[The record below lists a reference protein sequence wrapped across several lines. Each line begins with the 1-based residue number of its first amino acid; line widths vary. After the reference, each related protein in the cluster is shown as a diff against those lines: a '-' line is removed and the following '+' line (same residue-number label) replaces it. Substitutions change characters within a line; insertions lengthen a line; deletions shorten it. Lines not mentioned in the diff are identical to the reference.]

1 MKEYLERERYN
12 EKYNWLVISK
22 SPYLKQHETNP
33 VNWLEWSPEAFE
45 KAKRENKPV
54 FLSIGYS
61 TCHWCHVMAHESF
74 EDEEVA
80 AILNEKYIS
89 IKVDREERPDID
101 SIYMRVCQMLTGHGG
116 WPLSVF
122 LTPDKKPF
130 YAGTYFPKRSRY
142 GRPGFIDVL
151 TQLYDKYKEN
161 PSEITKVA
169 EQITKALEQSARAF
183 GAERLSLE
191 AIEKAYRQL
200 SNSFDAVYGGF
211 GGAPKFP
218 IPHMLM
224 FLMRYYEW
232 KRDDRALLM
241 VEKTLNGMAD
251 GGIYDHIGY
260 GFARY
265 STDAMWLVPHFEK
278 MLYDNAL
285 LAIAYTEAYQLTKN
299 ERYREITEQII
310 EFVKR
315 EMTSH
320 DGAFYS
326 AIDADSE
333 GVEGKYYVWTPDEV
347 INALGAELGEL
358 YCRVYDITEEGNFE
372 GKNVPNL
379 IHARMDRIAKQY
391 RLSEEELREKLEEA
405 RQRLFAERSLRVYP
419 HVDDK
424 ILTAWNALMIAAL
437 AKAAKVYE
445 RRDYLQMAERA
456 LSFIETNL
464 FQDGRL
470 MVRYRDGEVKHKG
483 IIDDYAYL
491 VWAYIEMYEATLS
504 LSYLQ
509 KAKACTEQ
517 MIRLF
522 WDEEHGAFFMTAND
536 AETLIVREKEIY
548 DGALPSGNSVA
559 AVQMIRLAR
568 LTGDFTLLEK
578 AETMYKVFQRQ
589 VEAYESGH
597 TFFLQGLLLLEAQT
611 VEVVLFGKQGDEK
624 REQLIQKWQHTFA
637 PNVFLLAAEHPA
649 DFADISPFAAEYE
662 PLAEET
668 TVYVC
673 ENFACQQPTTDVE
686 SVAEQLLE

>member
-1 MKEYLERERYN
+1 MGQNQKPNRLIHE
-12 EKYNWLVISK
+12 K
-22 SPYLKQHETNP
+22 SPYLLQHAYNP
-33 VNWLEWSPEAFE
+33 VDWHPWGEEAFA
-45 KAKRENKPV
+45 KAKKENKPI

-122 LTPDKKPF
+122 LTPEGKPF

-142 GRPGFIDVL
+142 GQPGFIDVL
-151 TQLYDKYKEN
+151 TKLYHKYQEN
-161 PSEITKVA
+161 PNEIEQMA
-169 EQITKALEQSARAF
+169 EQITEALRQSVRTA
-183 GAERLSLE
+183 GTERLSLE
-191 AIEKAYRQL
+191 AVEKAYRQL
-200 SNSFDAVYGGF
+200 SGSFDTVYGGF

-224 FLMRYYEW
+224 FLLRYAQW
-232 KRDDRALLM
+232 KQDDHALLM
-241 VEKTLNGMAD
+241 VEKTLNGMAN

-285 LAIAYTEAYQLTKN
+285 LVIAYTETYQRTKN
-299 ERYREITEQII
+299 ERYKEIAEQII

-315 EMTSH
+315 EMMAK

-333 GVEGKYYVWTPDEV
+333 GVEGKYYVWTPAEV
-347 INALGAELGEL
+347 IDVLGAELGEL
-358 YCRVYDITEEGNFE
+358 YCKVYDITEEGNFE

-379 IHARMDRIAKQY
+379 IHTRIDRIAKRY
-391 RLSEEELREKLEEA
+391 GMTEEQLQEKLEQAREKLFAA
-405 RQRLFAERSLRVYP
+405 RSSRVYP

-445 RRDYLQMAERA
+445 RRDYLDMAERA

-470 MVRYRDGEVKHKG
+470 MVRYRDGEAKHKG
-483 IIDDYAYL
+483 IVDDYAYL
-491 VWAYIEMYEATLS
+491 AWAYIEMYEATLD

-509 KAKACTEQ
+509 KAKACAEQ
-517 MIRLF
+517 MIDLF
-522 WDEEHGAFFMTAND
+522 WDEEHGAFFMTGND
-536 AETLIVREKEIY
+536 AEALIVREKEIY

-559 AVQMIRLAR
+559 AVQLIRLGR
-568 LTGDFTLLEK
+568 LTGDLTLLEK
-578 AETMYKVFQRQ
+578 AEKMYQVFKRP

-597 TFFLQGLLLLEAQT
+597 TFFLQGLLLLETPT

-624 REQLIQKWQHTFA
+624 REQFIQKWQHSLA

-649 DFADISPFAAEYE
+649 DVAHIAPFAAEYE
-662 PLAEET
+662 PLGEET

-673 ENFACQQPTTDVE
+673 ENFACRQPTTDVE
-686 SVAEQLLE
+686 AVMEQLFE

>member
-1 MKEYLERERYN
+1 MGQNQKPNRLIHE
-12 EKYNWLVISK
+12 K
-22 SPYLKQHETNP
+22 SPYLLQHAYNP
-33 VNWLEWSPEAFE
+33 VDWHPWGEEAFA
-45 KAKRENKPV
+45 KAKKENKPI

-122 LTPDKKPF
+122 LTPEGKPF

-142 GRPGFIDVL
+142 GQPGFIDVL
-151 TQLYDKYKEN
+151 TKLYHKYQEN
-161 PSEITKVA
+161 PNEIEQMA
-169 EQITKALEQSARAF
+169 EQITEALQQSVRTA
-183 GAERLSLE
+183 GTERLSLE
-191 AIEKAYRQL
+191 AVEKAYRQL
-200 SNSFDAVYGGF
+200 SGSFDTVYGGF

-224 FLMRYYEW
+224 FLLRYAQW
-232 KRDDRALLM
+232 KQDDHALLM
-241 VEKTLNGMAD
+241 VEKTLNGMAN

-285 LAIAYTEAYQLTKN
+285 LVIAYTETYQRTKN
-299 ERYREITEQII
+299 ERYKEIAEQII

-315 EMTSH
+315 EMMAK

-333 GVEGKYYVWTPDEV
+333 GVEGKYYVWTPAEV
-347 INALGAELGEL
+347 IDVLGAELGEL
-358 YCRVYDITEEGNFE
+358 YCKVYDITEEGNFE

-379 IHARMDRIAKQY
+379 IHTRIDRIAKRY
-391 RLSEEELREKLEEA
+391 GMTEEQLQEKLEQAREKLFAA
-405 RQRLFAERSLRVYP
+405 RSSRVYP

-445 RRDYLQMAERA
+445 RRDYLDMAERA

-470 MVRYRDGEVKHKG
+470 MVRYRDGEAKHKG
-483 IIDDYAYL
+483 IVDDYAYL
-491 VWAYIEMYEATLS
+491 AWAYIEMYEATLD

-509 KAKACTEQ
+509 KAKACAEQ
-517 MIRLF
+517 MIDLF
-522 WDEEHGAFFMTAND
+522 WDEEHGAFFMTGND
-536 AETLIVREKEIY
+536 AEALIVREKEIY

-559 AVQMIRLAR
+559 AVQLIRLGR
-568 LTGDFTLLEK
+568 LTGDLTLLEK
-578 AETMYKVFQRQ
+578 AEKMYQVFKRP

-597 TFFLQGLLLLEAQT
+597 TFFLQGLLLLETPT

-624 REQLIQKWQHTFA
+624 REQFIQKWQHSLA

-649 DFADISPFAAEYE
+649 DVAHIAPFAAEYE
-662 PLAEET
+662 PLGEET

-673 ENFACQQPTTDVE
+673 ENFACRQPTTDVE
-686 SVAEQLLE
+686 AVMEQLFE

>member
-1 MKEYLERERYN
+1 MGQNQKPNRLIHE
-12 EKYNWLVISK
+12 K
-22 SPYLKQHETNP
+22 SPYLLQHAYNP
-33 VNWLEWSPEAFE
+33 VDWHPWGEEAFA
-45 KAKRENKPV
+45 KAKKENKPI

-101 SIYMRVCQMLTGHGG
+101 SIYMRVCQILTGHGG

-122 LTPDKKPF
+122 LTPEGKPF

-142 GRPGFIDVL
+142 GQPGFIDVL
-151 TQLYDKYKEN
+151 TKLYHKYQEN
-161 PSEITKVA
+161 PNEIEQMA
-169 EQITKALEQSARAF
+169 EQITEALRQSVRTA
-183 GAERLSLE
+183 GTERLSLE
-191 AIEKAYRQL
+191 AVEKAYRQL
-200 SNSFDAVYGGF
+200 SGSFDTVYGGF

-224 FLMRYYEW
+224 FLLRYAQW
-232 KRDDRALLM
+232 KQDDHALLM
-241 VEKTLNGMAD
+241 VEKTLNGMAN

-285 LAIAYTEAYQLTKN
+285 LVIAYTETYQRTKN
-299 ERYREITEQII
+299 ERYKEIAEQII

-315 EMTSH
+315 EMMAK

-333 GVEGKYYVWTPDEV
+333 GLEGKYYVWTPAEV
-347 INALGAELGEL
+347 IDVLGAELGEL
-358 YCRVYDITEEGNFE
+358 YCKVYDITEEGNFE

-379 IHARMDRIAKQY
+379 IHTRIDRIAKRY
-391 RLSEEELREKLEEA
+391 GMTEEQLQEKLEQAREKLFAA
-405 RQRLFAERSLRVYP
+405 RSSRVYP

-445 RRDYLQMAERA
+445 RRDYLDMAERA

-470 MVRYRDGEVKHKG
+470 MVRYRDGEAKHKG
-483 IIDDYAYL
+483 IVDDYAYL
-491 VWAYIEMYEATLS
+491 AWAYIEMYEATLD

-509 KAKACTEQ
+509 KAKACAEQ
-517 MIRLF
+517 MIDLF
-522 WDEEHGAFFMTAND
+522 WDEEHGAFFMTGND
-536 AETLIVREKEIY
+536 AEALIVREKEIY

-559 AVQMIRLAR
+559 AVQLIRLGR
-568 LTGDFTLLEK
+568 LTGDLTLLEK
-578 AETMYKVFQRQ
+578 AEKMYQVFKRP

-597 TFFLQGLLLLEAQT
+597 TFFLQGLLLLETPT

-624 REQLIQKWQHTFA
+624 REQFIQKWQHSLA

-649 DFADISPFAAEYE
+649 DVAHIAPFAAEYE
-662 PLAEET
+662 PLGEET

-673 ENFACQQPTTDVE
+673 ENFACRQPTTDVE
-686 SVAEQLLE
+686 AVMEQLFE

>member
-1 MKEYLERERYN
+1 METNQKPNRLIRE
-12 EKYNWLVISK
+12 K
-22 SPYLKQHETNP
+22 SPYLLQHAYNP
-33 VNWLEWSPEAFE
+33 VDWYPWGEEAFA
-45 KAKRENKPV
+45 KAKKENKPI

-122 LTPDKKPF
+122 LTPEGKPF

-142 GRPGFIDVL
+142 GQPGFIDVL
-151 TQLYDKYKEN
+151 TKLYHKYREN
-161 PSEITKVA
+161 PNEIERMA
-169 EQITKALEQSARAF
+169 EQITEALRQSVRTA

-191 AIEKAYRQL
+191 AVEKAYRQL
-200 SNSFDAVYGGF
+200 SGSFDTVYGGF

-224 FLMRYYEW
+224 FLMRYYQW
-232 KRDDRALLM
+232 KRDERALLM
-241 VEKTLNGMAD
+241 VEKTLNGMAN

-285 LAIAYTEAYQLTKN
+285 LVIAYTEAYQLTKN
-299 ERYREITEQII
+299 ERYKEIAEQII

-315 EMTSH
+315 EMTSN

-333 GVEGKYYVWTPDEV
+333 GVEGKYYVWAPDEV
-347 INALGAELGEL
+347 INVLGTELGEL

-379 IHARMDRIAKQY
+379 IHTRMDRIARQY
-391 RLSEEELREKLEEA
+391 RMAEEELHEKLEEA
-405 RQRLFAERSLRVYP
+405 RKRLFAERSLRVYP

-437 AKAAKVYE
+437 AKAAKVYK

-456 LSFIETNL
+456 LSFVETNL
-464 FQDGRL
+464 FQNGRL

-483 IIDDYAYL
+483 IIDDYAFL
-491 VWAYIEMYEATLS
+491 VWAYIEMYEATLG

-517 MIRLF
+517 MISLF
-522 WDEEHGAFFMTAND
+522 WDEEHGAFFMTGSD
-536 AETLIVREKEIY
+536 AEELIVQEKEIY

-559 AVQMIRLAR
+559 AVQLIRLAR
-568 LTGDFTLLEK
+568 LTGDLTVLEK

-597 TFFLQGLLLLEAQT
+597 TFFLQGLLLLEAPT

-624 REQLIQKWQHTFA
+624 REQLIQKWQDTFV
-637 PNVFLLAAEHPA
+637 PNVFLLAAELPD
-649 DFADISPFAAEYE
+649 DFAKIAPFAAEYE
-662 PLAEET
+662 PLGEET

-673 ENFACQQPTTDVE
+673 ENFSCQQPTTDVE
-686 SVAEQLLE
+686 SVAKQLFE

>member
-1 MKEYLERERYN
+1 
-12 EKYNWLVISK
+12 
-22 SPYLKQHETNP
+22 
-33 VNWLEWSPEAFE
+33 
-45 KAKRENKPV
+45 
-54 FLSIGYS
+54 
-61 TCHWCHVMAHESF
+61 MAHESF

-80 AILNEKYIS
+80 AILNEKYIA

-101 SIYMRVCQMLTGHGG
+101 SVYMRVCQMLTGHGG

-122 LTPDKKPF
+122 LTPEGKPF

-142 GRPGFIDVL
+142 GHPGFIDVL
-151 TQLYDKYKEN
+151 TKLYNKYQEN
-161 PSEITKVA
+161 PNEIEQTA
-169 EQITKALEQSARAF
+169 EQITEALRQSVRTEET
-183 GAERLSLE
+183 ERLSLE
-191 AIEKAYRQL
+191 AVEKAYRQL
-200 SNSFDAVYGGF
+200 DGSFDTVYGGF

-224 FLMRYYEW
+224 FLMRYYQW
-232 KRDDRALLM
+232 KRDERALLM
-241 VEKTLNGMAD
+241 VEKTLNGMAN

-285 LAIAYTEAYQLTKN
+285 LVIAYTEAYQLTKN
-299 ERYREITEQII
+299 ERYKEIAEQII

-315 EMTSH
+315 EMMAKE
-320 DGAFYS
+320 GAFYS

-333 GVEGKYYVWTPDEV
+333 GVEGKYYVWTPAEV
-347 INALGAELGEL
+347 IEVLGAELGEL
-358 YCRVYDITEEGNFE
+358 YCKVYDITEEGNFE

-379 IHARMDRIAKQY
+379 IHTRIDRIAKRY
-391 RLSEEELREKLEEA
+391 GITEEQLHEKLEQA
-405 RQRLFAERSLRVYP
+405 REKLFAERSSRVYP

-437 AKAAKVYE
+437 AKAGRVYE
-445 RRDYLQMAERA
+445 RRDYLDMAERA
-456 LSFIETNL
+456 LSFLEANL
-464 FQDGRL
+464 VKDGRL
-470 MVRYRDGEVKHKG
+470 MVRYRDGEAKHLG

-491 VWAYIEMYEATLS
+491 VWAYIEMYEATLE

-509 KAKACTEQ
+509 KAKSCTER
-517 MIRLF
+517 MIDLF
-522 WDEEHGAFFMTAND
+522 WDEEHGAFFMTGSD
-536 AETLIVREKEIY
+536 AEALIVREKEIY

-559 AVQMIRLAR
+559 AVQLIRLGR
-568 LTGDFTLLEK
+568 LTGDLSLLEK
-578 AETMYKVFQRQ
+578 AEKMYQVFKRP

-597 TFFLQGLLLLEAQT
+597 TFFLQGLLLLETPT

-624 REQLIQKWQHTFA
+624 REQLIQKWQYSLA
-637 PNVFLLAAEHPA
+637 PNVFVIAAEHPA
-649 DFADISPFAAEYE
+649 EVADVAPFASEYE
-662 PLAEET
+662 MIDDET

-686 SVAEQLLE
+686 AVMEQLFE

>member
-1 MKEYLERERYN
+1 
-12 EKYNWLVISK
+12 
-22 SPYLKQHETNP
+22 
-33 VNWLEWSPEAFE
+33 
-45 KAKRENKPV
+45 
-54 FLSIGYS
+54 
-61 TCHWCHVMAHESF
+61 MAHESF

-80 AILNEKYIS
+80 AVLNEKYIS

-122 LTPDKKPF
+122 LTPEGKPF

-142 GRPGFIDVL
+142 GQPGFIDVL
-151 TQLYDKYKEN
+151 TKLYRKYQEN
-161 PSEITKVA
+161 PSEIEQMA
-169 EQITKALEQSARAF
+169 EQITETLRQSVRTA
-183 GAERLSLE
+183 GTERLSLE
-191 AIEKAYRQL
+191 AAEKTYRQL
-200 SNSFDAVYGGF
+200 AGSFDTVYGGF

-224 FLMRYYEW
+224 FLLRYAQW

-241 VEKTLNGMAD
+241 VEKTLNGMAN
-251 GGIYDHIGY
+251 GGIYDHVGY

-285 LAIAYTEAYQLTKN
+285 LVIAYTEAYQRTKS
-299 ERYREITEQII
+299 ERYKEIAEQII

-315 EMTSH
+315 EMTSN

-333 GVEGKYYVWTPDEV
+333 GVEGKYYVWTPAEV
-347 INALGAELGEL
+347 IDVLGAELGEL
-358 YCRVYDITEEGNFE
+358 YCKVYDITEEGNFE

-379 IHARMDRIAKQY
+379 IHTRIDRIAKRY
-391 RLSEEELREKLEEA
+391 GMTEEQLQEKLEQAREKLFAA
-405 RQRLFAERSLRVYP
+405 RSSRVYP

-424 ILTAWNALMIAAL
+424 ILTAWNALMITAL

-445 RRDYLQMAERA
+445 RRDYLDMAERA
-456 LSFIETNL
+456 LSFLEANL
-464 FQDGRL
+464 MKDGRL
-470 MVRYRDGEVKHKG
+470 MVRYRDGEAKHLG

-491 VWAYIEMYEATLS
+491 VWAYIEMYEATLD

-509 KAKACTEQ
+509 KAKTCTKQ
-517 MIRLF
+517 MIDLF
-522 WDEEHGAFFMTAND
+522 WDEEHGGFFMTGKD
-536 AETLIVREKEIY
+536 AEALIVREKEIY

-559 AVQMIRLAR
+559 AVQLIRLGR
-568 LTGDFTLLEK
+568 LTGDLSLLEK
-578 AETMYKVFQRQ
+578 AEKMYQVFKRP

-597 TFFLQGLLLLEAQT
+597 TFFLQGLLLLETPT

-624 REQLIQKWQHTFA
+624 REQFIQKWQHSLA
-637 PNVFLLAAEHPA
+637 SNVFLLAAEHPA
-649 DFADISPFAAEYE
+649 DVAHIAPFAAGYE
-662 PLAEET
+662 PIGEET

-686 SVAEQLLE
+686 AVLEQLFE

>member
-1 MKEYLERERYN
+1 METNKKPNRLIRE
-12 EKYNWLVISK
+12 K
-22 SPYLKQHETNP
+22 SPYLLQHAYNP
-33 VNWLEWSPEAFE
+33 VDWYPWGEEAFA
-45 KAKRENKPV
+45 KAKKENKPI

-122 LTPDKKPF
+122 LTPEGKPF

-142 GRPGFIDVL
+142 GQPGFIDVL
-151 TQLYDKYKEN
+151 TKLYHKYREN
-161 PSEITKVA
+161 PNEIERMA
-169 EQITKALEQSARAF
+169 EQITEALRQSVQTA
-183 GAERLSLE
+183 GAERLSFE
-191 AIEKAYRQL
+191 AVEKAYRQL
-200 SNSFDAVYGGF
+200 SGSFDTVYGGF

-224 FLMRYYEW
+224 FLMRYYQW
-232 KRDDRALLM
+232 KRDERALLM
-241 VEKTLNGMAD
+241 VEKTLNGMAN

-299 ERYREITEQII
+299 ERYKEIAEQII

-315 EMTSH
+315 EMTSN

-333 GVEGKYYVWTPDEV
+333 GVEGKYYVWAPDEV
-347 INALGAELGEL
+347 INVLGTELGEL

-379 IHARMDRIAKQY
+379 IHTRMDRIARQY
-391 RLSEEELREKLEEA
+391 RMAEEELHEKLEEA
-405 RQRLFAERSLRVYP
+405 RKRLFAERSLRVFP

-437 AKAAKVYE
+437 AKAAKVYK

-456 LSFIETNL
+456 LSFVETNL
-464 FQDGRL
+464 FQNGRL

-483 IIDDYAYL
+483 IIDDYAFL
-491 VWAYIEMYEATLS
+491 VWAYIEMYEATLV

-517 MIRLF
+517 MISLF
-522 WDEEHGAFFMTAND
+522 WDEEHGAFFMTGSD
-536 AETLIVREKEIY
+536 AEELIVQEKEIY

-559 AVQMIRLAR
+559 AVQLIRLAR
-568 LTGDFTLLEK
+568 LTGDLTVLEK

-597 TFFLQGLLLLEAQT
+597 TFFLQGLLLLEAPT

-624 REQLIQKWQHTFA
+624 REQLIQKWQDAFV
-637 PNVFLLAAEHPA
+637 PNVFLLAAELPD
-649 DFADISPFAAEYE
+649 DFAKIAPFAAEYE
-662 PLAEET
+662 PLGEET

-673 ENFACQQPTTDVE
+673 ENFSCQQPTTDVE
-686 SVAEQLLE
+686 SVAKQLFE

>member
-1 MKEYLERERYN
+1 
-12 EKYNWLVISK
+12 
-22 SPYLKQHETNP
+22 
-33 VNWLEWSPEAFE
+33 
-45 KAKRENKPV
+45 
-54 FLSIGYS
+54 
-61 TCHWCHVMAHESF
+61 MAHESF

-101 SIYMRVCQMLTGHGG
+101 SIYMRVCQILTGHGG

-122 LTPDKKPF
+122 LTPEGKPF

-142 GRPGFIDVL
+142 GQPGFIDVL
-151 TQLYDKYKEN
+151 TKLYHKYQEN
-161 PSEITKVA
+161 PNEIEQMA
-169 EQITKALEQSARAF
+169 EQITEALRQSVRTA
-183 GAERLSLE
+183 GTERLSLE
-191 AIEKAYRQL
+191 AVEKAYRQL
-200 SNSFDAVYGGF
+200 SGSFDTVYGGF

-224 FLMRYYEW
+224 FLLRYAQW
-232 KRDDRALLM
+232 KQDDHALLM
-241 VEKTLNGMAD
+241 VEKTLNGMAN

-285 LAIAYTEAYQLTKN
+285 LVIAYTETYQRTKN
-299 ERYREITEQII
+299 ERYKEIAEQII

-315 EMTSH
+315 EMMAK

-333 GVEGKYYVWTPDEV
+333 GVEGKYYVWTPAEV
-347 INALGAELGEL
+347 IDVLGAELGEL
-358 YCRVYDITEEGNFE
+358 YCKVYDITEEGNFE

-379 IHARMDRIAKQY
+379 IHTRIDRIAKRY
-391 RLSEEELREKLEEA
+391 GMTEEQLQEKLEQAREKLFAA
-405 RQRLFAERSLRVYP
+405 RSSRVYP

-445 RRDYLQMAERA
+445 RRDYLDMAERA

-470 MVRYRDGEVKHKG
+470 MVRYRDGEAKHKG
-483 IIDDYAYL
+483 IVDDYAYL
-491 VWAYIEMYEATLS
+491 AWAYIEMYEATLD

-509 KAKACTEQ
+509 KAKACAEQ
-517 MIRLF
+517 MIDLF
-522 WDEEHGAFFMTAND
+522 WDEEHGAFFMTGND
-536 AETLIVREKEIY
+536 AEALIVREKEIY

-559 AVQMIRLAR
+559 AVQLIRLGR
-568 LTGDFTLLEK
+568 LTGDLTLLEK
-578 AETMYKVFQRQ
+578 AEKMYQVFKRP

-597 TFFLQGLLLLEAQT
+597 TFFLQGLLLLETPT

-624 REQLIQKWQHTFA
+624 REQFIQKWQHSLA

-649 DFADISPFAAEYE
+649 DVAHIAPFAAEYE
-662 PLAEET
+662 PLGEET

-673 ENFACQQPTTDVE
+673 ENFACRQPTTDVE
-686 SVAEQLLE
+686 AVMEQLFE

>member
-1 MKEYLERERYN
+1 
-12 EKYNWLVISK
+12 
-22 SPYLKQHETNP
+22 
-33 VNWLEWSPEAFE
+33 
-45 KAKRENKPV
+45 
-54 FLSIGYS
+54 
-61 TCHWCHVMAHESF
+61 MAHESF

-101 SIYMRVCQMLTGHGG
+101 SVYMRVCQMLTGHGG

-122 LTPDKKPF
+122 LTPEGKPF

-142 GRPGFIDVL
+142 GQPGFIDVL
-151 TQLYDKYKEN
+151 TKLYHKYQEN
-161 PSEITKVA
+161 PNEIEQMA
-169 EQITKALEQSARAF
+169 EQITEALRQSVRTA
-183 GAERLSLE
+183 GTERLSLE
-191 AIEKAYRQL
+191 AVEKAYRQL
-200 SNSFDAVYGGF
+200 AGSFDTVYGGF

-224 FLMRYYEW
+224 FLLRYAQW

-241 VEKTLNGMAD
+241 VEKTLNGMAN

-285 LAIAYTEAYQLTKN
+285 LVIAYTETYQRTKN
-299 ERYREITEQII
+299 ERYKEIAEQII

-315 EMTSH
+315 EMMAK

-333 GVEGKYYVWTPDEV
+333 GVEGKYYVWTPAEV
-347 INALGAELGEL
+347 IDVLGAELGEL
-358 YCRVYDITEEGNFE
+358 YCKVYDITEEGNFE

-379 IHARMDRIAKQY
+379 IHTRIDRIAKRY
-391 RLSEEELREKLEEA
+391 GMAEEELQEKLEQAREKLFAA
-405 RQRLFAERSLRVYP
+405 RSSRVYP

-445 RRDYLQMAERA
+445 RRDYLDMAERA
-456 LSFIETNL
+456 LSFLEANL
-464 FQDGRL
+464 VKDGRL
-470 MVRYRDGEVKHKG
+470 MVRYRDGEAKHLG

-491 VWAYIEMYEATLS
+491 VWAYIEMYEATFN

-509 KAKACTEQ
+509 TAKIYMKQALD
-517 MIRLF
+517 LF
-522 WDEEHGAFFMTAND
+522 WDNEHGGFFTTGKD
-536 AETLIVREKEIY
+536 AEALIVREKEIY

-559 AVQMIRLAR
+559 AVQLIRLGR
-568 LTGDFTLLEK
+568 LTGDLTLLEK
-578 AETMYKVFQRQ
+578 AEKMYQVFKRP

-597 TFFLQGLLLLEAQT
+597 TFFLQGLLLLETPT

-624 REQLIQKWQHTFA
+624 REQLIQKWQHSLA

-649 DFADISPFAAEYE
+649 DVAHIAPFAAEYE
-662 PLAEET
+662 PLGEET

-673 ENFACQQPTTDVE
+673 ENFACRQPTTDVE
-686 SVAEQLLE
+686 SVAEQLF

>member
-1 MKEYLERERYN
+1 METNKKPNRLIRE
-12 EKYNWLVISK
+12 K
-22 SPYLKQHETNP
+22 SPYLLQHAYNP
-33 VNWLEWSPEAFE
+33 VDWYPWGDEAFA
-45 KAKRENKPV
+45 KAKKENKPI

-122 LTPDKKPF
+122 LTPEGKPF

-142 GRPGFIDVL
+142 GQPGFIDVL
-151 TQLYDKYKEN
+151 TKLYRKYREN
-161 PSEITKVA
+161 PNEIERMA
-169 EQITKALEQSARAF
+169 EQITEALRQSVRTA

-191 AIEKAYRQL
+191 TVEKAYRQL
-200 SNSFDAVYGGF
+200 SGSFDTVYGGF

-224 FLMRYYEW
+224 FLMRYYQW
-232 KRDDRALLM
+232 KRDERALLM
-241 VEKTLNGMAD
+241 VEKTLNGMAN

-299 ERYREITEQII
+299 ERYKEIAEQII

-315 EMTSH
+315 EMTSN

-347 INALGAELGEL
+347 INVLGTELGEL

-379 IHARMDRIAKQY
+379 IHTRIDRVARQY
-391 RLSEEELREKLEEA
+391 RMAEEELYEKLEEA
-405 RQRLFAERSLRVYP
+405 RKRLFAERSLRVYP

-437 AKAAKVYE
+437 AKAAKVYK

-456 LSFIETNL
+456 LSFVETNL
-464 FQDGRL
+464 FQNGRL
-470 MVRYRDGEVKHKG
+470 MVRYRDGEAKHKG
-483 IIDDYAYL
+483 IIDDYAFL
-491 VWAYIEMYEATLS
+491 VWAYIEMYEATLG

-517 MIRLF
+517 MISLF
-522 WDEEHGAFFMTAND
+522 WDEEHGAFFMTGSD
-536 AETLIVREKEIY
+536 AEELIVQEKEIY

-559 AVQMIRLAR
+559 AVQLIRLAR
-568 LTGDFTLLEK
+568 LTGDLTVLEK

-597 TFFLQGLLLLEAQT
+597 TFFLQGLLLLEAPT

-624 REQLIQKWQHTFA
+624 REQLIQKWQDAFV
-637 PNVFLLAAEHPA
+637 PSVFLLAAELPD
-649 DFADISPFAAEYE
+649 DFAKIAPFAAEYE
-662 PLAEET
+662 PLGEET

-673 ENFACQQPTTDVE
+673 ENFSCQQPTTDVE
-686 SVAEQLLE
+686 SVAKQLFE

>member
-1 MKEYLERERYN
+1 METNKKPNRLIRE
-12 EKYNWLVISK
+12 K
-22 SPYLKQHETNP
+22 SPYLLQHAYNP
-33 VNWLEWSPEAFE
+33 VDWYPWGEEAFA
-45 KAKRENKPV
+45 KAKKENKPI

-122 LTPDKKPF
+122 LTPEGKPF

-142 GRPGFIDVL
+142 GQPGFIDVL
-151 TQLYDKYKEN
+151 TRLYHKYREN
-161 PSEITKVA
+161 PNEIERMA
-169 EQITKALEQSARAF
+169 EQITEALRQSVQTA
-183 GAERLSLE
+183 GAERLSFE
-191 AIEKAYRQL
+191 AVEKAYRQL
-200 SNSFDAVYGGF
+200 SGSFDTVYGGF

-224 FLMRYYEW
+224 FLMRYYQW
-232 KRDDRALLM
+232 KRDERALLM
-241 VEKTLNGMAD
+241 VEKTLNGMAN

-299 ERYREITEQII
+299 ERYKEIAEQII

-315 EMTSH
+315 EMTSN

-333 GVEGKYYVWTPDEV
+333 GVEGKYYVWAPDEV
-347 INALGAELGEL
+347 INVLGTELGEL

-379 IHARMDRIAKQY
+379 IHTRMDRIARQY
-391 RLSEEELREKLEEA
+391 RMAEEELHEKLEEA
-405 RQRLFAERSLRVYP
+405 RKRLFAERSLRVFP

-437 AKAAKVYE
+437 AKAAKVYK

-456 LSFIETNL
+456 LSFVETNL
-464 FQDGRL
+464 FQNGRL

-483 IIDDYAYL
+483 IIDDYAFL
-491 VWAYIEMYEATLS
+491 VWAYIEMYEATLV

-517 MIRLF
+517 MISLF
-522 WDEEHGAFFMTAND
+522 WDEEHGAFFMTGSD
-536 AETLIVREKEIY
+536 AEELIVQEKEIY

-559 AVQMIRLAR
+559 AVQLIRLAR
-568 LTGDFTLLEK
+568 LTGDLTVLEK

-597 TFFLQGLLLLEAQT
+597 TFFLQGLLLLEAPT

-624 REQLIQKWQHTFA
+624 REQLIQKWQDAFV
-637 PNVFLLAAEHPA
+637 PNVFLLAAELPD
-649 DFADISPFAAEYE
+649 DFAKIAPFAAEYE
-662 PLAEET
+662 PLGEET

-673 ENFACQQPTTDVE
+673 ENFSCQQPTTDVE
-686 SVAEQLLE
+686 SVAKQLFE

>member
-1 MKEYLERERYN
+1 METNKKPNRLIRE
-12 EKYNWLVISK
+12 K
-22 SPYLKQHETNP
+22 SPYLLQHAYNP
-33 VNWLEWSPEAFE
+33 VDWYPWGEEAFA
-45 KAKRENKPV
+45 KAKKENKPI

-122 LTPDKKPF
+122 LTPEGKPF

-142 GRPGFIDVL
+142 GQPGFIDVL
-151 TQLYDKYKEN
+151 TKLYHKYREN
-161 PSEITKVA
+161 PNEIERMA
-169 EQITKALEQSARAF
+169 EQITEALRQSVQTA
-183 GAERLSLE
+183 GAERLSFE
-191 AIEKAYRQL
+191 AVEKAYRQL
-200 SNSFDAVYGGF
+200 SGSFDTVYGGF

-224 FLMRYYEW
+224 FLMRYYQW
-232 KRDDRALLM
+232 KRDERALLM
-241 VEKTLNGMAD
+241 VEKTLNGMAN

-299 ERYREITEQII
+299 ERYKEIAEQII

-315 EMTSH
+315 EMTSN

-333 GVEGKYYVWTPDEV
+333 GVEGKYYVWAPDEV
-347 INALGAELGEL
+347 INVLGTELGEL

-372 GKNVPNL
+372 GKNLPNL
-379 IHARMDRIAKQY
+379 IHTRMDRIARQY
-391 RLSEEELREKLEEA
+391 RMAEEELHEKLEEA
-405 RQRLFAERSLRVYP
+405 RKRLFAERSLRVFP

-437 AKAAKVYE
+437 AKAAKVYK

-456 LSFIETNL
+456 LSFVETNL
-464 FQDGRL
+464 FQNGRL

-483 IIDDYAYL
+483 IIDDYAFL
-491 VWAYIEMYEATLS
+491 VWAYIEMYEATLV

-517 MIRLF
+517 MISLF
-522 WDEEHGAFFMTAND
+522 WDEEHGAFFMTGSD
-536 AETLIVREKEIY
+536 AEELIVQEKEIY

-559 AVQMIRLAR
+559 AVQLIRLAR
-568 LTGDFTLLEK
+568 LTGDLTVLEK

-597 TFFLQGLLLLEAQT
+597 TFFLQGLLLLEAPT

-624 REQLIQKWQHTFA
+624 REQLIQKWQDAFV
-637 PNVFLLAAEHPA
+637 PNVFLLAAELPD
-649 DFADISPFAAEYE
+649 DFAKIAPFAAEYE
-662 PLAEET
+662 PLGEET

-673 ENFACQQPTTDVE
+673 ENFSCQQPTTDVE
-686 SVAEQLLE
+686 SVAKQLFE

>member
-1 MKEYLERERYN
+1 MGQNQKPNRLIHE
-12 EKYNWLVISK
+12 K
-22 SPYLKQHETNP
+22 SPYLLQHAYNP
-33 VNWLEWSPEAFE
+33 VDWHPWGEEAFA
-45 KAKRENKPV
+45 KAKKENKPI

-80 AILNEKYIS
+80 AILNEKYIA

-122 LTPDKKPF
+122 LTPEGKPF

-142 GRPGFIDVL
+142 GQPGFIDVL
-151 TQLYDKYKEN
+151 TKLYHKYQEN
-161 PSEITKVA
+161 PNEIEQMA
-169 EQITKALEQSARAF
+169 EQITEALRQSVRTA
-183 GAERLSLE
+183 GTERLSLE
-191 AIEKAYRQL
+191 AVEKAYRQL
-200 SNSFDAVYGGF
+200 AGSFDTVYGGF

-224 FLMRYYEW
+224 FLLRYAQW

-241 VEKTLNGMAD
+241 VEKTLNGMAN

-285 LAIAYTEAYQLTKN
+285 LVIAYTETYQRTKN
-299 ERYREITEQII
+299 ERYKEIAEQII

-315 EMTSH
+315 EMMAK

-333 GVEGKYYVWTPDEV
+333 GVEGKYYVWTPAEV
-347 INALGAELGEL
+347 IDVLGAELGEL
-358 YCRVYDITEEGNFE
+358 YCKVYDITEEGNFE

-379 IHARMDRIAKQY
+379 IHTRIDRIAKRY
-391 RLSEEELREKLEEA
+391 GMTEEELQEKLEQAREKLFAA
-405 RQRLFAERSLRVYP
+405 RSSRVYP

-445 RRDYLQMAERA
+445 RRDYLDMAERA
-456 LSFIETNL
+456 LSFLEANL
-464 FQDGRL
+464 VKDGRL
-470 MVRYRDGEVKHKG
+470 MVRYRDGEAKHLG

-491 VWAYIEMYEATLS
+491 VWAYIEMYEATFN

-509 KAKACTEQ
+509 TAKIYMKQALD
-517 MIRLF
+517 LF
-522 WDEEHGAFFMTAND
+522 WDNEHGGFFMTGKD
-536 AETLIVREKEIY
+536 AEALIVREKEIY

-559 AVQMIRLAR
+559 AVQLIRLGR
-568 LTGDFTLLEK
+568 LTGDLTLLEK
-578 AETMYKVFQRQ
+578 AEKMYQVFKRP

-597 TFFLQGLLLLEAQT
+597 TFFLQGLLLLETPT

-624 REQLIQKWQHTFA
+624 REQFIQKWQHSLA

-649 DFADISPFAAEYE
+649 DVAHIAPFAAEYE
-662 PLAEET
+662 PLGEET

-673 ENFACQQPTTDVE
+673 ENFACRQPTTDVE
-686 SVAEQLLE
+686 SVAEQLF

>member
-1 MKEYLERERYN
+1 
-12 EKYNWLVISK
+12 
-22 SPYLKQHETNP
+22 
-33 VNWLEWSPEAFE
+33 
-45 KAKRENKPV
+45 
-54 FLSIGYS
+54 
-61 TCHWCHVMAHESF
+61 
-74 EDEEVA
+74 
-80 AILNEKYIS
+80 
-89 IKVDREERPDID
+89 
-101 SIYMRVCQMLTGHGG
+101 
-116 WPLSVF
+116 
-122 LTPDKKPF
+122 
-130 YAGTYFPKRSRY
+130 
-142 GRPGFIDVL
+142 
-151 TQLYDKYKEN
+151 
-161 PSEITKVA
+161 
-169 EQITKALEQSARAF
+169 
-183 GAERLSLE
+183 
-191 AIEKAYRQL
+191 
-200 SNSFDAVYGGF
+200 
-211 GGAPKFP
+211 
-218 IPHMLM
+218 
-224 FLMRYYEW
+224 
-232 KRDDRALLM
+232 
-241 VEKTLNGMAD
+241 
-251 GGIYDHIGY
+251 
-260 GFARY
+260 
-265 STDAMWLVPHFEK
+265 
-278 MLYDNAL
+278 
-285 LAIAYTEAYQLTKN
+285 
-299 ERYREITEQII
+299 
-310 EFVKR
+310 
-315 EMTSH
+315 
-320 DGAFYS
+320 
-326 AIDADSE
+326 
-333 GVEGKYYVWTPDEV
+333 V

-522 WDEEHGAFFMTAND
+522 WDEEHGAFFMTGND
-536 AETLIVREKEIY
+536 AEALIVREKEIY

-637 PNVFLLAAEHPA
+637 PNVFLLAAEQPA
-649 DFADISPFAAEYE
+649 DFADIAPFAAEYE

>member
-1 MKEYLERERYN
+1 METNQKPNRLIRE
-12 EKYNWLVISK
+12 K
-22 SPYLKQHETNP
+22 SPYLLQHAYNP
-33 VNWLEWSPEAFE
+33 VDWYPWGEEAFA
-45 KAKRENKPV
+45 KAKKENKPI

-122 LTPDKKPF
+122 LTPEGKPF

-142 GRPGFIDVL
+142 GQPGFIDVL
-151 TQLYDKYKEN
+151 TKLYHKYREN
-161 PSEITKVA
+161 PNEIERMA
-169 EQITKALEQSARAF
+169 EQITEALRQSVQTA

-191 AIEKAYRQL
+191 AVEKAYRQL
-200 SNSFDAVYGGF
+200 SGSFDTVYGGF

-224 FLMRYYEW
+224 FLMRYYQW
-232 KRDDRALLM
+232 KRDERALLM
-241 VEKTLNGMAD
+241 VEKTLNGMAN

-299 ERYREITEQII
+299 ERYKEIAEQII

-315 EMTSH
+315 EMTSN

-333 GVEGKYYVWTPDEV
+333 GVEGKYYVWAPDEV
-347 INALGAELGEL
+347 INVLGTELGEL

-379 IHARMDRIAKQY
+379 IHTRMDRIARQY
-391 RLSEEELREKLEEA
+391 RMAEEELHEKLEEA
-405 RQRLFAERSLRVYP
+405 RKRLFAERSLRVFP
-419 HVDDK
+419 HLDDK

-437 AKAAKVYE
+437 AKAAKVYK

-456 LSFIETNL
+456 LSFVETNL
-464 FQDGRL
+464 FQNGRL

-483 IIDDYAYL
+483 IIDDYAFL
-491 VWAYIEMYEATLS
+491 VWAYIEMYEATLV

-517 MIRLF
+517 MISLF
-522 WDEEHGAFFMTAND
+522 WDEEHGAFFMTGSD
-536 AETLIVREKEIY
+536 AEELIVQEKEIY

-559 AVQMIRLAR
+559 AVQLIRLAR
-568 LTGDFTLLEK
+568 LTGDLTVLEK

-597 TFFLQGLLLLEAQT
+597 TFFLQGLLLLEAPT

-624 REQLIQKWQHTFA
+624 REQLIQKWQDAFV
-637 PNVFLLAAEHPA
+637 PNVFLLAAELPD
-649 DFADISPFAAEYE
+649 DFAKIAPFAAEYE
-662 PLAEET
+662 PLGEET

-673 ENFACQQPTTDVE
+673 ENFSCQQPTTDVE
-686 SVAEQLLE
+686 SVAKQLFE

>member
-1 MKEYLERERYN
+1 METNKKPNRLIRE
-12 EKYNWLVISK
+12 K
-22 SPYLKQHETNP
+22 SPYLLQHAYNP
-33 VNWLEWSPEAFE
+33 VDWYPWGEEAFA
-45 KAKRENKPV
+45 KAKKENKPI

-122 LTPDKKPF
+122 LTPEGKPF

-142 GRPGFIDVL
+142 GQPGFIDVL
-151 TQLYDKYKEN
+151 TKLYHKYREN
-161 PSEITKVA
+161 PNEIERMA
-169 EQITKALEQSARAF
+169 EQITEALRQSVQTA

-191 AIEKAYRQL
+191 AVEKAYRQL
-200 SNSFDAVYGGF
+200 SGSFDTVYGGF

-224 FLMRYYEW
+224 FLMRYYQW
-232 KRDDRALLM
+232 KRDERALLM
-241 VEKTLNGMAD
+241 VEKTLNGMAN

-299 ERYREITEQII
+299 ERYKEIAEQII

-315 EMTSH
+315 EMTSN

-333 GVEGKYYVWTPDEV
+333 GVEGKYYVWAPDEV
-347 INALGAELGEL
+347 INVLGTELGEL

-379 IHARMDRIAKQY
+379 IHTRMDRIARQY
-391 RLSEEELREKLEEA
+391 RMAEEELHEKLEEA
-405 RQRLFAERSLRVYP
+405 RKRLFAERSLRVFP

-437 AKAAKVYE
+437 AKAAKVYK

-456 LSFIETNL
+456 LSFVETNL
-464 FQDGRL
+464 FQNGRL

-483 IIDDYAYL
+483 IIDDYAFL
-491 VWAYIEMYEATLS
+491 VWAYIEMYEATLV

-517 MIRLF
+517 MISLF
-522 WDEEHGAFFMTAND
+522 WDEEHGAFFMTGSD
-536 AETLIVREKEIY
+536 AEELIVQEKEIY

-559 AVQMIRLAR
+559 AVQLIRLAR
-568 LTGDFTLLEK
+568 LTGDLTVLEK

-597 TFFLQGLLLLEAQT
+597 TFFLQGLLLLEAPT

-624 REQLIQKWQHTFA
+624 REQLIQKWQDAFV
-637 PNVFLLAAEHPA
+637 PNVFLLAAELPD
-649 DFADISPFAAEYE
+649 DFAKIAPFAAEYE
-662 PLAEET
+662 PLGEET

-673 ENFACQQPTTDVE
+673 ENFSCQQPTTDVE
-686 SVAEQLLE
+686 SVAKQLFE

>member
-1 MKEYLERERYN
+1 METNQKPNRLIRE
-12 EKYNWLVISK
+12 K
-22 SPYLKQHETNP
+22 SPYLLQHAYNP
-33 VNWLEWSPEAFE
+33 VDWYPWGEEAFA
-45 KAKRENKPV
+45 KAKKENKPI

-122 LTPDKKPF
+122 LTPEGKPF

-142 GRPGFIDVL
+142 GQPGFIDVL
-151 TQLYDKYKEN
+151 TKLYHKYREN
-161 PSEITKVA
+161 PNEIERMA
-169 EQITKALEQSARAF
+169 EQITEALRQSVQTA

-191 AIEKAYRQL
+191 AVEKAYRQL
-200 SNSFDAVYGGF
+200 SGSFDTVYGGF

-224 FLMRYYEW
+224 FLMRYYQW
-232 KRDDRALLM
+232 KRDERALLM
-241 VEKTLNGMAD
+241 VEKTLNGMAN

-299 ERYREITEQII
+299 ERYKEIAEQII

-315 EMTSH
+315 EMTSN

-333 GVEGKYYVWTPDEV
+333 GVEGKYYVWAPDEV
-347 INALGAELGEL
+347 INVLGTELGEL

-379 IHARMDRIAKQY
+379 IHTRMDRIARQY
-391 RLSEEELREKLEEA
+391 RMAEEELHEKLEEA
-405 RQRLFAERSLRVYP
+405 RKRLFAERSLRVFP

-437 AKAAKVYE
+437 AKAAKVYK

-456 LSFIETNL
+456 LSFVETNL
-464 FQDGRL
+464 FQNGRL

-483 IIDDYAYL
+483 IIDDYAFL
-491 VWAYIEMYEATLS
+491 VWAYIEMYEATLV

-517 MIRLF
+517 MISLF
-522 WDEEHGAFFMTAND
+522 WDEEHGAFFMTGSD
-536 AETLIVREKEIY
+536 AEELIVQEKEIY

-559 AVQMIRLAR
+559 AVQLIRLAR
-568 LTGDFTLLEK
+568 LTGDLTVLEK

-597 TFFLQGLLLLEAQT
+597 TFFLQGLLLLEAPT

-624 REQLIQKWQHTFA
+624 REQLIQKWQDAFV
-637 PNVFLLAAEHPA
+637 PNVFLLAAELPD
-649 DFADISPFAAEYE
+649 DFAKIAPFAAEYE
-662 PLAEET
+662 PLGEET

-673 ENFACQQPTTDVE
+673 ENFSCQQPTTDVE
-686 SVAEQLLE
+686 SVAKQLFE

>member
-1 MKEYLERERYN
+1 METNQKPNRLIRE
-12 EKYNWLVISK
+12 K
-22 SPYLKQHETNP
+22 SPYLLQHAYNP
-33 VNWLEWSPEAFE
+33 VDWYPWGEEAFA
-45 KAKRENKPV
+45 KAKKENKPI

-122 LTPDKKPF
+122 LTPEGKPF

-142 GRPGFIDVL
+142 GQPGFIDVL
-151 TQLYDKYKEN
+151 TKLYHKYREN
-161 PSEITKVA
+161 PNEIERMA
-169 EQITKALEQSARAF
+169 EQITEALRQSVQTA
-183 GAERLSLE
+183 GAERLSFE
-191 AIEKAYRQL
+191 AVEKAYRQL
-200 SNSFDAVYGGF
+200 SGSFDTVYGGF

-224 FLMRYYEW
+224 FLMRYYQW
-232 KRDDRALLM
+232 KRDERALLM
-241 VEKTLNGMAD
+241 VEKTLNGMAN

-299 ERYREITEQII
+299 ERYKEIAEQII

-315 EMTSH
+315 EMTSN

-333 GVEGKYYVWTPDEV
+333 GVEGKYYVWAPDEV
-347 INALGAELGEL
+347 INVLGTELGEL

-379 IHARMDRIAKQY
+379 IHTRMDRIARQY
-391 RLSEEELREKLEEA
+391 RMAEEELHEKLEEA
-405 RQRLFAERSLRVYP
+405 RKRLFAERSLRVFP

-437 AKAAKVYE
+437 AKAAKVYK

-456 LSFIETNL
+456 LSFVETNL
-464 FQDGRL
+464 FQNGRL

-483 IIDDYAYL
+483 IIDDYAFL
-491 VWAYIEMYEATLS
+491 VWAYIEMYEATLV

-517 MIRLF
+517 MISLF
-522 WDEEHGAFFMTAND
+522 WDEEHGAFFMTGSD
-536 AETLIVREKEIY
+536 AEELIVQEKEIY

-559 AVQMIRLAR
+559 AVQLIRLAR
-568 LTGDFTLLEK
+568 LTGDLTVLEK

-597 TFFLQGLLLLEAQT
+597 TFFLQGLLLLEAPT

-624 REQLIQKWQHTFA
+624 REQLIQKWQDAFV
-637 PNVFLLAAEHPA
+637 PNVFLLAAELPD
-649 DFADISPFAAEYE
+649 DFAKIAPFAAEYE
-662 PLAEET
+662 PLGEET

-673 ENFACQQPTTDVE
+673 ENFSCQQPTTDVE
-686 SVAEQLLE
+686 SVAKQLFE

>member
-1 MKEYLERERYN
+1 ML
-12 EKYNWLVISK
+12 I
-22 SPYLKQHETNP
+22 
-33 VNWLEWSPEAFE
+33 
-45 KAKRENKPV
+45 
-54 FLSIGYS
+54 S

-122 LTPDKKPF
+122 LTPEGKPF

-142 GRPGFIDVL
+142 GQPGFIDVL
-151 TQLYDKYKEN
+151 TRLYHKYREN
-161 PSEITKVA
+161 PNEIERMA
-169 EQITKALEQSARAF
+169 EQITEALRQSVQTA
-183 GAERLSLE
+183 GAERLSFE
-191 AIEKAYRQL
+191 AVEKAYRQL
-200 SNSFDAVYGGF
+200 SGSFDTVYGGF

-224 FLMRYYEW
+224 FLMRYYQW
-232 KRDDRALLM
+232 KRDERALLM
-241 VEKTLNGMAD
+241 VEKTLNGMAN

-299 ERYREITEQII
+299 ERYKEIAEQII

-315 EMTSH
+315 EMTSN

-333 GVEGKYYVWTPDEV
+333 GVEGKYYVWAPDEV
-347 INALGAELGEL
+347 INVLGTELGEL

-379 IHARMDRIAKQY
+379 IHTRMDRIARQY
-391 RLSEEELREKLEEA
+391 RMAEEELHEKLEEA
-405 RQRLFAERSLRVYP
+405 RKRLFAERSLRVFP

-437 AKAAKVYE
+437 AKAAKVYK

-456 LSFIETNL
+456 LSFVETNL
-464 FQDGRL
+464 FQNGRL

-483 IIDDYAYL
+483 IIDDYAFL
-491 VWAYIEMYEATLS
+491 VWAYIEMYEATLV

-517 MIRLF
+517 MISLF
-522 WDEEHGAFFMTAND
+522 WDEEHGAFFMTGSD
-536 AETLIVREKEIY
+536 AEELIVQEKEIY

-559 AVQMIRLAR
+559 AVQLIRLAR
-568 LTGDFTLLEK
+568 LTGDLTVLEK

-597 TFFLQGLLLLEAQT
+597 TFFLQGLLLLEAPT

-624 REQLIQKWQHTFA
+624 REQLIQKWQDAFV
-637 PNVFLLAAEHPA
+637 PNVFLLAAELPD
-649 DFADISPFAAEYE
+649 DFAKIAPFAAEYE
-662 PLAEET
+662 PLGEET

-673 ENFACQQPTTDVE
+673 ENFSCQQPTTDVE
-686 SVAEQLLE
+686 SVAKQLFE